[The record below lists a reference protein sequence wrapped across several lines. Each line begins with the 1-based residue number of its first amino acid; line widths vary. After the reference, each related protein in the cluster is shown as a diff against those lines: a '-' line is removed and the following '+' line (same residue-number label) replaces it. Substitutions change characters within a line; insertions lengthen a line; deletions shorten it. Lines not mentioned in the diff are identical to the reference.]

1 MPPHFLQKL
10 AVALIAG
17 DVACAFGFPEF
28 SVCSGFYRAV
38 TAVVAVPE
46 ATVHKDDSI
55 VSPEHQIGA
64 AREVGLMKSKAVAKS
79 VYEAAHDHLGAG
91 VLRAN
96 AGHIS
101 GPLLWSMY
109 IGHASET
116 PLSGRVNREF
126 RKHPH
131 CPALA
136 SGNEPLGMELR
147 GRQSEA
153 LYSTRETF
161 LNKCLQAPDL

>member
-153 LYSTRETF
+153 LYSTTETF

>member
-1 MPPHFLQKL
+1 
-10 AVALIAG
+10 V
-17 DVACAFGFPEF
+17 
-28 SVCSGFYRAV
+28 
-38 TAVVAVPE
+38 
-46 ATVHKDDSI
+46 
-55 VSPEHQIGA
+55 
-64 AREVGLMKSKAVAKS
+64 KSKAVAKS

-101 GPLLWSMY
+101 GPLLRSMY

-116 PLSGRVNREF
+116 PLSGQVHREF
-126 RKHPH
+126 WKHPH

-147 GRQSEA
+147 GRQPEA
-153 LYSTRETF
+153 LNSTRETF
-161 LNKCLQAPDL
+161 LSKCLPARPDL